1 MRKESSC
8 PDEDEDEVK
17 SRQSVDW
24 GEYFYRIRE
33 QCPWSYAAWQHGQID
48 VVEWAGEV
56 IPLENYQAR
65 VYTVASS
72 DEAEYLAEKFDF
84 GDCEWLFS
92 YADYGEFGTPVP
104 VIIQQDR
111 KKLNSL
117 RDKLNEKDD

>member
-1 MRKESSC
+1 MIDQVAMEQFVKCRQESA
-8 PDEDEDEVK
+8 
-17 SRQSVDW
+17 RQ
-24 GEYFYRIRE
+24 
-33 QCPWSYAAWQHGQID
+33 
-48 VVEWAGEV
+48 AGEV
-56 IPLENYQAR
+56 IPLEDYQAR

-72 DEAEYLAEKFDF
+72 DEAENLAEKFDF

-117 RDKLNEKDD
+117 RSKLNEKDV